1 MPRLSSPITELAA
14 HYEVVVV
21 GSGYG
26 GAIAASRLARA
37 GRQVCLLERGRERWP
52 GDFPDTLWE
61 AAREMQ
67 VNAPGGRHGSRTALV
82 ELHANPEM
90 NVVVGCGLGGTSLIN
105 ANVSLPPDDRV
116 WQLDAWPAAL
126 QADLASVERGID
138 RARAMLR
145 PNPVPVEPVPP
156 PDGLAKLAQL
166 RKAAEGIGEGGC
178 FSRPPINVAFTAGPN
193 AAGVH
198 QDACTHCGDCVAGCN
213 VGAKT
218 STLMTYLPDAWHHG
232 ARIFTEVSV
241 RHLSLE
247 GGEGDEVGR
256 WVVHLELLGLGRERF
271 DGPDPFI
278 TADLVVLGAGSLG
291 STEILLRSAG
301 EGLSMSDRLGR
312 RFTGNGDV
320 LGFSYDGDDV
330 VDGVGWGGRPR
341 RERVGPTI
349 TGLVDLRATPELTDG
364 HVVEEGAIPGA
375 LSFGMP
381 AAMAAAAIYDGR
393 TDDQTPAGT
402 AERLIDT
409 VVSLGGGSRR
419 GSVDRTLTYLVMG
432 HDDTNGHLHLEDD
445 RVRVAWRGAG
455 ESAEFHD
462 VDALLVQLTD
472 ALGGRFVRDP
482 MWSEA
487 LGESLVTVHP
497 LGGCGMGESAADGV
511 VDHRGRVFVGAA
523 GDDVYDSLYVMDGSV
538 VPVSLGVNPLLTI
551 SGLAERSCE
560 LLCRDRGWVFDDA
573 LASDPLDLPGTEVIG
588 LRFTETMRG
597 SIRPAGTDDDTDAS
611 FTLTIEIPDVEE
623 LVADRGAPAVA
634 VGTVTA
640 PVLDPDPLTVTAG
653 SFRLFHADA
662 DEVDTDHM
670 EYRLPMET
678 VTGRSLF
685 FVGRKTLR
693 HGFVTRLWKATT
705 TLAVDI
711 HDGTDDSGAVIATG
725 TLEIGLVDL
734 TRQLRTM
741 EVTGADDR
749 EQRLRALA
757 RFGRVFAGD
766 MADHYGG
773 VVAPASAFDPEAPP
787 RRRRDLEAPIP
798 VLHEFTTDDGVDLR
812 LTRYQGGAKGPVL
825 LVHGAGVSSSIFS
838 TDLPDRNLVEV
849 LTGAGY
855 DVWLLDFRVSTA
867 LEASKQRSTGDDVA
881 RFDHPAAVRTVLGAT
896 GASSL
901 QAVVHCYGANTFV
914 MSMLAGHTTGVRSLV
929 CSQVATHLDTGPMAR
944 MMAGLHVPGTLD
956 ALGVDSLTAYTQVG
970 GGWRTRLL
978 DDALRLYPIEDD
990 ERCRSSVCHRITFLY
1005 GLLFEHEQLD
1015 DRIHDGLHELFG
1027 VVNVGSLDHLAAMV
1041 RAGHLVDADGHDV
1054 YLTDENLPRLALPTL
1069 LLSGSENRCYLPES
1083 TADTLDLLSRVNGP
1097 SYYRREVVPGYG
1109 HIDGIFGK
1117 DAADDVH
1124 PLILAHLDDT

>member
-14 HYEVVVV
+14 HHEIVVV

-61 AAREMQ
+61 AARELQ
-67 VNAPGGRHGSRTALV
+67 VNAPGGHHGSRTGLY

-105 ANVSLPPDDRV
+105 ANVSLPPDERV
-116 WQLDAWPAAL
+116 WQLDAWPSAL
-126 QADLASVERGID
+126 QADLASVERGIA

-145 PNPVPVEPVPP
+145 PTPVPVEPGPP
-156 PDGLAKLAQL
+156 PDGLAKLAAL
-166 RKAAEGIGEGGC
+166 RKAAEGIGEGTC
-178 FSRPPINVAFTAGPN
+178 FSHPPINVAFTTGPN

-198 QDACTHCGDCVAGCN
+198 QAACTDCGDCVAGCN

-218 STLMTYLPDAWHHG
+218 TTLMTYLPDAWSHG

-241 RHLSLE
+241 RHLSRQ
-247 GGEGDEVGR
+247 GDR
-256 WVVHLELLGLGRERF
+256 WGVHLEPLGLGRERF

-291 STEILLRSAG
+291 STEILLRSAR
-301 EGLSMSDRLGR
+301 EGLAVSDRLGR

-320 LGFSYDGDDV
+320 LGFSYDGDDEI
-330 VDGVGWGGRPR
+330 DGVGWGDR
-341 RERVGPTI
+341 RRRQRVGPTI

-364 HVVEEGAIPGA
+364 HVVEEGAIPGGLA
-375 LSFGMP
+375 FGMP
-381 AAMAAAAIYDGR
+381 AALAAAAVYDGR
-393 TDDQTPAGT
+393 TDDQAPAGT

-409 VVSLGGGSRR
+409 IVSLGGGSRR
-419 GSVDRTLTYLVMG
+419 GAVDRTLTYLVMG

-445 RVRVAWRGAG
+445 RVRVAWRGVG
-455 ESAEFHD
+455 EAAEFHD
-462 VDALLVQLTD
+462 VDALLVRMTD

-482 MWSEA
+482 MWSEQ

-497 LGGCGMGESAADGV
+497 LGGCGMGESSADGV
-511 VDHRGRVFVGAA
+511 VDHRGRVFAGPA
-523 GDDVYDSLYVMDGSV
+523 GDAVYESLYVMDGSV
-538 VPVSLGVNPLLTI
+538 IPVSLGVNPLLTI

-560 LLCRDRGWVFDDA
+560 LLCHERGWDLDDS
-573 LASDPLDLPGTEVIG
+573 LATDPLVLPETDVIG

-597 SIRPAGTDDDTDAS
+597 TIRLTGGDEDSDAS
-611 FTLTIEIPDVEE
+611 FTVTIEIPDVDA
-623 LVADRGAPAVA
+623 LVRDAGTPARA

-640 PVLDPDPLTVTAG
+640 PALDPDPLTVTGG
-653 SFRLFHADA
+653 SFRLFHADQ

-670 EYRLPMET
+670 EYRLPMEAAD
-678 VTGRSLF
+678 GRSLF
-685 FVGRKTLR
+685 LRGRKTLT
-693 HGFVTRLWKATT
+693 HGFVTRAWRQTT

-711 HDGTDDSGAVIATG
+711 HEGADEGGPVIATG
-725 TLEIGLVDL
+725 VLEIGPVDL
-734 TRQLRTM
+734 SRQLRTM
-741 EVTGADDR
+741 DVTGARDADD
-749 EQRLRALA
+749 RLRALA

-766 MADHYGG
+766 LAEHYGG
-773 VVAPASAFDPEAPP
+773 VVAPASAFDPQAPP
-787 RRRRDLEAPIP
+787 RKRRDLEAPTP
-798 VLHEFTTDDGVDLR
+798 VMHELTTEDSVDLR
-812 LTRYQGGAKGPVL
+812 LTRFQGGSKGPVL

-838 TDLPDRNLVEV
+838 TDLPDRNLVEA
-849 LTGAGY
+849 LTAADY

-881 RFDHPAAVRTVLGAT
+881 RFDHPAAVRTVLDVT
-896 GASSL
+896 GAPSL
-901 QAVVHCYGANTFV
+901 QAVVHCYGSNTFV
-914 MSMLAGHTTGVRSLV
+914 MSLLAGHTSGVRSLV

-956 ALGVDSLTAYTQVG
+956 VLGVDSLTAYTQAG
-970 GGWRTRLL
+970 GSWRTRLL
-978 DDALRLYPIEDD
+978 DAALRLYPIEDD
-990 ERCRSSVCHRITFLY
+990 EECRSAVCHRITFLY

-1015 DRIHDGLHELFG
+1015 DQIHDGLHELFG
-1027 VVNVGSLDHLAAMV
+1027 VVNIGSLDHLAAMV
-1041 RAGHLVDADGHDV
+1041 RAGHLVDADGNDV
-1054 YLTDENLPRLALPTL
+1054 YLTDENLTRLALPTL
-1069 LLSGSENRCYLPES
+1069 LLSGAENQCYRPDS
-1083 TADTLDLLSRVNGP
+1083 MARTLDVLSRANGP
-1097 SYYRREVVPGYG
+1097 SHYRREVVPGYG

-1117 DAADDVH
+1117 DASADVH
-1124 PLILAHLDDT
+1124 PLILAHLDAT